1 MVAYSIS
8 YIPTEEAYLLQ
19 LLHTILPVP
28 NLVSK
33 VVDMICEYDLWLG

>member
-1 MVAYSIS
+1 MVVYSIS
-8 YIPTEEAYLLQ
+8 YIPTEEAYLLLQ

-33 VVDMICEYDLWLG
+33 VVI